1 MFKKIIKAVISGL
14 VSFLAKSSLGK
25 FIFREILQAAMSESH
40 AINTG
45 GNTYFFS
52 IANPLLRLRAETFL
66 TKEPETLEWIDRM
79 NDDSVLWD
87 IGANVGIYSIYAAVS
102 KRANVIAFEPSIF
115 NLEFLARNINLNEV
129 ADRVS
134 IVPLPLSNKTQLNE
148 MRITSLDWGGA
159 LSTFGE
165 TYDGNGDAINQI
177 FGYTTAGMTADSAK
191 EFFSL
196 PQPDFIKLD
205 VDGIEALVLAGGEK
219 VLSKAWS
226 VLVEVND
233 DFDSQAKTCEALL
246 KKHGFMLKEKRQ
258 SDFEIRTNRST
269 HMTFNQIWDRQ
280 RQK

>member
-1 MFKKIIKAVISGL
+1 MFKRIIKAAFSGL
-14 VSFLAKSSLGK
+14 ISFLAKSRLGR
-25 FIFREILQAAMSESH
+25 FVFREILQAAMAESH
-40 AINTG
+40 TLKKG
-45 GNTYFFS
+45 ENTYFFS
-52 IANPLLRLRAETFL
+52 IANPLLRLRAETFF

-79 NDDSVLWD
+79 NNGSVLWD

-115 NLEFLARNINLNEV
+115 NLEFLARNINLNDV

-177 FGYTTAGMTADSAK
+177 FGYTIAGITADSAK

-205 VDGIEALVLAGGEK
+205 VDGIEALVLAGGDK
-219 VLSKAWS
+219 ILSKARS

-233 DFDSQAKTCEALL
+233 DFESQAKTCQSLL
-246 KKHGFMLKEKRQ
+246 KKHGFTLKEKRQ

>member
-1 MFKKIIKAVISGL
+1 MLKKIIKAVIRGL
-14 VSFLAKSSLGK
+14 VSLLAKSSLGK
-25 FIFREILQAAMSESH
+25 FIFREILQVAMTESH

-45 GNTYFFS
+45 GNNYIFS

-102 KRANVIAFEPSIF
+102 KRANVIAFEPSFF
-115 NLEFLARNINLNEV
+115 NLEFLARNINLNKV

-148 MRITSLDWGGA
+148 MRLTSLDWGGA

-165 TYDGNGDAINQI
+165 IYDGNGDAINQI
-177 FGYTTAGMTADSAK
+177 FGYTTAGLTADNAK

-233 DFDSQAKTCEALL
+233 DFDSQAKSCEALL
-246 KKHGFMLKEKRQ
+246 KKHGFVLTEKRQ

>member
-1 MFKKIIKAVISGL
+1 M
-14 VSFLAKSSLGK
+14 
-25 FIFREILQAAMSESH
+25 
-40 AINTG
+40 
-45 GNTYFFS
+45 
-52 IANPLLRLRAETFL
+52 RL
-66 TKEPETLEWIDRM
+66 
-79 NDDSVLWD
+79 
-87 IGANVGIYSIYAAVS
+87 
-102 KRANVIAFEPSIF
+102 
-115 NLEFLARNINLNEV
+115 
-129 ADRVS
+129 
-134 IVPLPLSNKTQLNE
+134 
-148 MRITSLDWGGA
+148 TSLDWGGA

-165 TYDGNGDAINQI
+165 IYDGNGDAINQI
-177 FGYTTAGMTADSAK
+177 FGYTTAGLTADNAK

-233 DFDSQAKTCEALL
+233 DFDSQAKSCEALL
-246 KKHGFMLKEKRQ
+246 KKHGFVLTEKRQ

>member
-1 MFKKIIKAVISGL
+1 MLGGTI
-14 VSFLAKSSLGK
+14 LGK
-25 FIFREILQAAMSESH
+25 FVFREILQTAMAETH
-40 AINTG
+40 AIKRGN
-45 GNTYFFS
+45 NTYFFS
-52 IANPLLRLRAETFL
+52 IASPLLRLRAETFL

-79 NDDSVLWD
+79 SEGSVLWD
-87 IGANVGIYSIYAAVS
+87 IGANVGTYSVYAAVS
-102 KRANVIAFEPSIF
+102 KRATVIAFEPSLF

-134 IVPLPLSNKTQLNE
+134 IVPLPLSNKTQLGE

-165 TYDGNGDAINQI
+165 TYDGNGDPIKQI
-177 FGYTTAGMTADSAK
+177 FGYKIVGLTADSARD
-191 EFFSL
+191 FFTL

-219 VLSKAWS
+219 ILSKAQT

-233 DFDSQAKTCEALL
+233 DFDSQAKTCQALL

-258 SDFEIRTNRST
+258 SDFEKRTNRST
-269 HMTFNQIWDRQ
+269 HMTFNQIWDR
-280 RQK
+280 KN